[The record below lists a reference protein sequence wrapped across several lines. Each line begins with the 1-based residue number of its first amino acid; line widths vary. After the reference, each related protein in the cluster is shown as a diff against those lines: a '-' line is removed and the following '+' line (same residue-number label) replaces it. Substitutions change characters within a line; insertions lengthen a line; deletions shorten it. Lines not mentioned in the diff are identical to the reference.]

1 MIRSL
6 LAVSALVGAIG
17 TLAASPAFAQA
28 APANYTSATRYD
40 ALGRVTGTIAPD
52 PDGVAPFTFIAV
64 RNTYDATGNL
74 TKVEK
79 GVLSAWQAETI
90 APKDWTGFT
99 VDSTIESTFDALGRK
114 LTERVR
120 GSDLAVVSL
129 TQFSY
134 TASGQVKCTA
144 VRMNPAAYAAPPA
157 DACALGTP
165 ATVNGATVND
175 RITRNSYVPGD
186 PTKLE
191 KVEQAVGTP
200 SQRDYVRYTYT
211 ANGKQW
217 GVIDARGMLATYS
230 YDGFD
235 RLKRWTFPSKD
246 MALSPSATDFEE
258 YDYDLLGNLTERRLR
273 DHTAAAPSRITYT
286 HDALR
291 RQTSR
296 APTGEH
302 PVTYG
307 YDLRGLLTSESRA
320 DGQSLAYTYDGFGR
334 LTAEAQPHGTMT
346 YGYDLNGNR
355 RKITWADGLNVVYQY
370 DQLNR
375 VTRLRENNAASGIGV
390 LATYSYTPTGQRAA
404 VTYGNGTTRSYAYDT
419 AGRTTGVKLD
429 LAGAEHDLVIGAVAG
444 AGTPVAYNPA
454 GQIVSLSRSNDLYA
468 WTAHSLFERDYGVN
482 GINQYTSAG
491 GVTLGH
497 DGRGNLVQS
506 GSSTYGYS
514 RLNELTSAPNPLG
527 GTIQLTYDPKGR
539 LTQVNTGTP
548 VRMVYAGPNLVTEV
562 GQTGTILR
570 RYVHGPGADEP
581 IVWYEGPGTTD
592 RRWLQADQLGSVVA
606 ISDASGAKLGINRY
620 DAYGVPQTGNIGRF
634 QYTGQTWWG
643 ELGLYN
649 YKARWYSASLGRFM
663 QTDPI
668 GYKDNLNLYA
678 YVGND
683 PVNGRDPTGLYKCE
697 GNEQQCKDFA
707 KFRTN
712 LKAAYEASKGGGLI
726 GSSQL
731 RSAINFIGTAD
742 GKGPSI
748 TFNNT
753 PGLDAG
759 TYDRSTNTI
768 NIDLRDVQSMSG
780 KVAQSNGI
788 SVQSAYY
795 HVGAAITGHEG
806 RHGADGRRSSGGAAA
821 YWREVDGYETE
832 AWYYFSLGLK
842 GRFDITRESIGGG
855 AFMSCTETNPGGR
868 QWGPWYDGCSSA
880 DKSYRGQ

>member
-1 MIRSL
+1 MIRPKFL
-6 LAVSALVGAIG
+6 RAARAAVALVAGLGA
-17 TLAASPAFAQA
+17 LDAAPLLAQA
-28 APANYTSATRYD
+28 APTPNTSYTRYD
-40 ALGRVTGTIAPD
+40 ALGQVTGTIAPD
-52 PDGVAPFTFIAV
+52 ADGVAPFAFIAV
-64 RNTYDATGNL
+64 RRTYDSIGNL

-79 GVLSAWQAETI
+79 GVLSAWQAETV

-99 VDSTIESTFDALGRK
+99 IDSTVEGTFDAMGRK
-114 LTERVR
+114 LSERVR
-120 GSDLAVVSL
+120 GSDLTVVSL

-144 VRMNPAAYAAPPA
+144 VRMNPAAFAAPPA
-157 DACALGTP
+157 DACLLGTP
-165 ATVNGATVND
+165 TTVNGVAIND

-191 KVEQAVGTP
+191 KIEQAVGTP
-200 SQRDYVRYTYT
+200 SQRDYVRYSYT

-246 MALSPSATDFEE
+246 MALSPSTTDFEE
-258 YDYDLLGNLTERRLR
+258 NDYDLLGNLTERRLR
-273 DHTAAAPSRITYT
+273 DHTAAVPSRIVYT

-296 APTGEH
+296 TPTGEH

-307 YDLRGLLTSESRA
+307 YDLRGLLTSENRPG

-334 LTAEAQPHGTMT
+334 LTAEGQTYGTMT

-375 VTRLRENNAASGIGV
+375 VTRIRENNAGSGIGV
-390 LATYSYTPTGQRAA
+390 LASYSYTPSGQRAA
-404 VTYGNGTTRSYAYDT
+404 VTYGNGTSRNYAYNT

-429 LAGAEHDLVIGAVAG
+429 LAGSVHDLVIGAVAG
-444 AGTPVAYNPA
+444 AGTPLAYNPA

-468 WTAHSLFERDYGVN
+468 WTEHSLFERDYAVN

-497 DGRGNLVQS
+497 DGRGNLTTS

-514 RLNELTSAPNPLG
+514 RLNELTSAPNPIG

-539 LTQVNTGTP
+539 LTQVNTATP
-548 VRMVYAGPNLVTEV
+548 VRLVYAGPNLVTET
-562 GQTGTILR
+562 GQTGNVLR
-570 RYVHGPGADEP
+570 RHVHGPGNDEP

-592 RRWLQADQLGSVVA
+592 RRWLQTDQLGSVVA
-606 ISDASGAKLGINRY
+606 ISGASGAKLAINSYDEYGIPY
-620 DAYGVPQTGNIGRF
+620 CPIGSTGLPDCTLPGANIGRF

-649 YKARWYSASLGRFM
+649 YKARWYSATLGRFM

-668 GYKDNLNLYA
+668 GYEDQLNLYS

-683 PVNGRDPTGLYKCE
+683 PINSTDASGEYTCASNGNGTATCTAVNPID
-697 GNEQQCKDFA
+697 
-707 KFRTN
+707 
-712 LKAAYEASKGGGLI
+712 AAAMLVAVATCTANGGCFLTPSGGLSPTSTQ
-726 GSSQL
+726 SS
-731 RSAINFIGTAD
+731 SEE
-742 GKGPSI
+742 
-748 TFNNT
+748 
-753 PGLDAG
+753 
-759 TYDRSTNTI
+759 
-768 NIDLRDVQSMSG
+768 
-780 KVAQSNGI
+780 
-788 SVQSAYY
+788 
-795 HVGAAITGHEG
+795 GAAGEG
-806 RHGADGRRSSGGAAA
+806 DDTPNPGPAPTSAPPLAPPSFPPIAHPFPPSVAPLPPDPDD
-821 YWREVDGYETE
+821 EDPQK
-832 AWYYFSLGLK
+832 K
-842 GRFDITRESIGGG
+842 GRPGSNQAQNQSVNDAARKEGLTMEQRRALGRAVEKESRTYGANLTYQDILEIAREIRTGV
-855 AFMSCTETNPGGR
+855 
-868 QWGPWYDGCSSA
+868 Y
-880 DKSYRGQ
+880 Y